1 MEGEDLRLDV
11 GVLSLVGV
19 GGALMVQGVVDVAL
33 MRVQGVVGVAL
44 MRVQVVVEIHCQ
56 NEDWQKI

>member
-1 MEGEDLRLDV
+1 MC
-11 GVLSLVGV
+11 
-19 GGALMVQGVVDVAL
+19 LMWVRWVVEVAL

-44 MRVQVVVEIHCQ
+44 TRVQVVVEIHCQ

>member
-11 GVLSLVGV
+11 GVLRLAGVGV
-19 GGALMVQGVVDVAL
+19 ALMVQGVVEVAL

-44 MRVQVVVEIHCQ
+44 TRVQVVVEIHCQ